1 MPPNMPP
8 RLDFIASSTLR
19 TASLTAAITR
29 SCSISMS
36 PDFTTSGSI
45 TTPKTCFCPF
55 ILTVTLPPPD
65 EASTVICCI
74 FSCSFS
80 ACCRACA
87 SMSCKLNP
95 SMKSPTFAGCNRAVR
110 LAPFLMIDHG
120 TNFGAKLF
128 LHALHDGIGH
138 GATARARAIRGASRR
153 RCCLGREL
161 RPSAHHLELQRLARC
176 LEKRFLHNALGAFAE
191 SNIHHDLRHSHLHG
205 DFVTTHA
212 PLTRLEIVCQHL
224 LTRVFQCSQ
233 NGIPGQVGGHLKCS
247 VRWRVFGSNCNCNGC
262 GRFNCAADDWR
273 ASRNT

>member
-80 ACCRACA
+80 ACSRACA
-87 SMSCKLNP
+87 SISCKLNP
-95 SMKSPTFAGCNRAVR
+95 PMNAPTFAGRNRAVR
-110 LAPFLMIDHG
+110 LVAFLMIDHR

-128 LHALHDGIGH
+128 LHTLHNWIGH
-138 GATARARAIRGASRR
+138 GATARASPVRRTSRR

-161 RPSAHHLELQRLARC
+161 RPPAHHLELQWLARGF
-176 LEKRFLHNALGAFAE
+176 EKGFLHDAFGSFAE
-191 SNIHHDLRHSHLHG
+191 RHINHDLRHGDLHG
-205 DFVTTHA
+205 DFVASHA
-212 PLTRLEIVCQHL
+212 PLARHEVVRQHL
-224 LTRVFQCSQ
+224 LASIFQS
-233 NGIPGQVGGHLKCS
+233 I
-247 VRWRVFGSNCNCNGC
+247 
-262 GRFNCAADDWR
+262 
-273 ASRNT
+273 